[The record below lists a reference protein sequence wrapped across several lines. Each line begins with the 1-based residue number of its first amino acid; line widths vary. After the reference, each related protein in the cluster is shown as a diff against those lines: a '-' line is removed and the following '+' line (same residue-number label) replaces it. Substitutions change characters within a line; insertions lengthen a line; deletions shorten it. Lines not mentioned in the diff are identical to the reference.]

1 MAEALPA
8 AGAAIARQEVV
19 DDAAATLAFPE
30 LVYAHFDWFRLVAE
44 GAPTP
49 AAEERYR
56 AALARFERQHGEIVN
71 SYWCSEVPSAVA
83 MTSRAQHPFS
93 RLRSPVLTFHRLTD
107 WVTKGQPDLAYEIQR
122 CDEFAI
128 KASSVLGGVRE
139 RICMHLVMASAG
151 HLLSLVDAR
160 AKPEDEKETEA
171 ALERERERLDHIDD
185 YYRAAANG
193 QAQII
198 YFVGMAAVAA
208 ALVVL
213 AILLRFASGDR
224 YVFGA
229 LAAGAI
235 GAVVSV
241 LQRISANDFAL
252 EFDVGRRYV
261 LFVGGL
267 RPALGAVF
275 GLAVYFAFTSGL
287 VSLRLPDSPDST
299 KRFYAILALAFVA
312 GFNERWAQD
321 TLATASGSPKPVA
334 TDPPRRAAEA
344 RRRRSGESA
353 DRERR

>member
-1 MAEALPA
+1 
-8 AGAAIARQEVV
+8 
-19 DDAAATLAFPE
+19 
-30 LVYAHFDWFRLVAE
+30 
-44 GAPTP
+44 
-49 AAEERYR
+49 
-56 AALARFERQHGEIVN
+56 
-71 SYWCSEVPSAVA
+71 
-83 MTSRAQHPFS
+83 
-93 RLRSPVLTFHRLTD
+93 
-107 WVTKGQPDLAYEIQR
+107 VTKGQPDLAYEIQR

-128 KASSVLGGVRE
+128 KASSVLSGVRE

-160 AKPEDEKETEA
+160 AKPEDEKQTQA
-171 ALERERERLDHIDD
+171 ALERERQRLDHVDD

-208 ALVVL
+208 VLIVL

-261 LFVGGL
+261 LFLGGL

-321 TLATASGSPKPVA
+321 TLATASGSRKPQA
-334 TDPPRRAAEA
+334 TDPRQRCQQSREA
-344 RRRRSGESA
+344 GGRRSGESA
-353 DRERR
+353 DRDRG